1 MTTNVCPSIV
11 RRATIED
18 HQEIW
23 RLFLMAHNENGLF
36 TLTPQKV
43 DFFVNRALAPDRIA
57 PGDTGPRGEIAVIGA
72 PGRLEAICFVIIGSF
87 WYSEDIHLEE
97 LIVYVDPER
106 RRSHH
111 AKALIEWMKK
121 AADELEI
128 PLFTGVMST
137 IRTEAKV
144 RFYERF
150 VPKIGAF
157 FFYPL
162 ERAKV
167 QHELPPRRK
176 VAA

>member
-1 MTTNVCPSIV
+1 MNVTVCPSIV
-11 RRATIED
+11 RRATPED
-18 HQEIW
+18 YQDIW

-36 TLTPQKV
+36 SLSPHKV
-43 DFFVNRALAPDRIA
+43 DYFLKRALAPNQIL
-57 PGDTGPRGEIAVIGA
+57 PGDNGPRGEVAVIGA
-72 PGRLEAICFVIIGSF
+72 VGQLEAICFVILGSF
-87 WYSEDIHLEE
+87 WYSDDMHLEE

-111 AKALIEWMKK
+111 ARELILWMKK
-121 AADELEI
+121 AADEIGI

-137 IRTEAKV
+137 LRTEAKV

-162 ERAKV
+162 EKAKV
-167 QHELPPRRK
+167 HHELPPRR
-176 VAA
+176 AA